1 MTDDELLQ
9 ALEQRTLN
17 PAEFGHRGHIRAAF
31 AALRADPLGG
41 GARVAAAIR
50 AYATGLGAATK
61 YDEGLTRFWIH
72 AVGMAMTLHPTAP
85 DADELMRLHPG
96 LLDKRLRERLAG

>member
-1 MTDDELLQ
+1 MTDDELLV
-9 ALEQRTLN
+9 ALEQRTLD
-17 PAEFGHRGHIRAAF
+17 PADFGHRGHIRAAF
-31 AALRADPLGG
+31 AALRAEPFGG
-41 GARVAAAIR
+41 GARMARAIQDYAAS
-50 AYATGLGAATK
+50 LGAASK
-61 YDEGLTRFWIH
+61 YDETLTRFWIH